1 MFIKLKYLFI
11 LLCLLGHGRVFAQN
25 LVPNPS
31 FEDTLSC
38 PEIFSDITKCAYWFN
53 AQQYSS
59 ADYYHT
65 CSSHWSQQATI
76 PQNAGGYQSP
86 LSGNAYSGI
95 VLEYTDLFTNQ
106 VYTEFLEVK
115 LIEPLTNEKTYKI
128 TFYYSLAETYSS
140 MLVTNMGVFFSSD
153 SIASGY
159 LNNGIVDT
167 NTITTID
174 YANWHEFSVE
184 YVANGEE
191 KYLLIGNFNDSI
203 NTNRIINPQHQ
214 NAHTANRICYI
225 YIDDVS
231 VVDIN
236 STGITS
242 LNAQDKQLLKIVDVL
257 GRETK
262 EKKNT
267 PLFYIYNNG
276 TVEKKI
282 IIE

>member
-1 MFIKLKYLFI
+1 MKKLILIAFLF
-11 LLCLLGHGRVFAQN
+11 CAFSVKAQQN

-31 FEDTLSC
+31 FEDSLSC
-38 PEIFSDITKCAYWFN
+38 PEVFSEINKCSDWFN
-53 AQQYSS
+53 GKNLTS

-65 CSSHWSQQATI
+65 CSNHWSQQATI
-76 PQNAGGYQSP
+76 PQNVVGYQNP

-95 VLEYTDLFTNQ
+95 FLETIDLFTNQ
-106 VYTEFLEVK
+106 LYREFLEVK

-140 MLVTNMGVFFSSD
+140 MLITNMGVFFSSD
-153 SIASGY
+153 SIASSY

-184 YVANGEE
+184 YVANGAE

-214 NAHTANRICYI
+214 NSHTANRICYI

-231 VVDIN
+231 VIDIN

-257 GRETK
+257 GK
-262 EKKNT
+262 ESQPKKNT
-267 PLFYIYNNG
+267 PLFYIYSDG

-282 IIE
+282 FIE